1 MIKMKQKVKTPELVK
16 CLCGHTPQVRRSY
29 DPRSYDR
36 SYEVHCK
43 DCGKTGPQYCKNKHR
58 AICKWNNR
66 IERHVAEDNL
76 ALDAIEELK
85 YLK

>member
-1 MIKMKQKVKTPELVK
+1 MMKQKVKTPELVK

-29 DPRSYDR
+29 DQRSYDR

-66 IERHVAEDNL
+66 IEKVLINQKNAC
-76 ALDAIEELK
+76 IILK
-85 YLK
+85 NC